1 MNGIRIHID
10 DFVSIQYLH
19 RRSPWILHSGMAT
32 PLVTLYILLVNPV
45 HPIGEPC
52 TRVWKHEFSVF
63 LFNLGTECKL
73 WSNPEGVSERM
84 CDCVR
89 CVCLT
94 KSRCH
99 RHHEPRPPAR
109 GPKIWKWFYWYM
121 LIIFNI
127 ILFVQSQMIIDR
139 FNTSTC
145 W

>member
-1 MNGIRIHID
+1 MT
-10 DFVSIQYLH
+10 
-19 RRSPWILHSGMAT
+19 T
-32 PLVTLYILLVNPV
+32 PLVTLCILSVDPV

-63 LFNLGTECKL
+63 LFNLGTDYKL

-84 CDCVR
+84 CDRIR

-99 RHHEPRPPAR
+99 RHHEPRLPTR

-127 ILFVQSQMIIDR
+127 ILFVQSQMILNDHWSIQYVHMLIISLIITETPR
-139 FNTSTC
+139 KWICITPCSI
-145 W
+145 